1 VSDLLAW
8 GAMPILAVATA
19 WVLVEPLRRAG
30 GERRALTLIMIAIPV
45 FGLLLYLN
53 LGAQGRP
60 DMPLADRLDAPVLE
74 LPIGAIIVKIERR
87 LAETPNDA
95 EGWRIL
101 ARLRQQIGDYDRAIE
116 AWDIVAQLEG
126 KSADISVAIAESYM
140 ALDGGMVND
149 AATRALAEALTLDPN
164 HPRARFLQGLSLMQQ
179 GKRAQALALWD
190 QLIASLDPS
199 DPFRQTI
206 SALIQQVQSLV
217 KNQKEQK

>member
-1 VSDLLAW
+1 MSDILVW

-19 WVLVEPLRRAG
+19 WVLSQPLRRTG
-30 GERRALTLIMIAIPV
+30 DERLTLTLIMIAIPIL
-45 FGLLLYLN
+45 GLLLYLG
-53 LGAQGRP
+53 LGAQGQP
-60 DMPLADRLDAPVLE
+60 DMPLADRLKAPVQE
-74 LPIGAIIVKIERR
+74 LPVGAIIVKIEQR
-87 LAETPNDA
+87 LADTPNDA

-140 ALDGGMVND
+140 AKEGGMV
-149 AATRALAEALTLDPN
+149 AGTAERALAEALTLDPN
-164 HPRARFLQGLSLMQQ
+164 HPRARFLLGLSLMQQ

-190 QLIASLDPS
+190 KLIASLDPS

-206 SALIQQVQSLV
+206 SALIEQVQSLV
-217 KNQKEQK
+217 KKQKEQR